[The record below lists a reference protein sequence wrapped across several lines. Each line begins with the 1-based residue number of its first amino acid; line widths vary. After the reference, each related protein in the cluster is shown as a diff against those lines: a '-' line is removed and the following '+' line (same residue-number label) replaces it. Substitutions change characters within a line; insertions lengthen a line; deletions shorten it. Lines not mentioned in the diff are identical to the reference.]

1 MDVSFVVATILA
13 LGVIGSSGDHS
24 SVSALRMSDRF
35 SIADIQSDAENQS
48 NAKEDNE
55 KKPGAKADKNLI
67 LIGCVEEGPQK
78 NTFLLTTASSD
89 EAAGGQRVHLIG
101 GDKEMLAGQV
111 GQKVQ
116 VSGQVDAKG
125 PGLKKTVA
133 GVAAAAAPV
142 AGVAAGVATAGA
154 AAAAGAAAGEIAK
167 NTADAEQK
175 KQEAKAV
182 ALPRFNVVA
191 VRGLG
196 KSCDAGDK

>member
-1 MDVSFVVATILA
+1 MYASFVVATILA
-13 LGVIGSSGDHS
+13 LGAIGTSLDHGS
-24 SVSALRMSDRF
+24 LSARRISDPF
-35 SIADIQSDAENQS
+35 SIADIESDAENQS
-48 NAKEDNE
+48 NAKEDNA
-55 KKPGAKADKNLI
+55 KKQDAKADKNLI

-78 NTFLLTTASSD
+78 NTFLLTTVSSD

-101 GDKEMLAGQV
+101 GDKGTLADQV

-125 PGLKKTVA
+125 PGLKKTIA

-167 NTADAEQK
+167 NTSDAEQK
-175 KQEAKAV
+175 KQDAKAV
-182 ALPRFNVVA
+182 ALPRFNVIA

-196 KSCDAGDK
+196 QSCDAG

>member
-1 MDVSFVVATILA
+1 MDLSLVVGTTLA
-13 LGVIGSSGDHS
+13 LAVIGSSVDHRL
-24 SVSALRMSDRF
+24 VSALRVSDRF
-35 SIADIQSDAENQS
+35 SIADIGAGAESQS

-55 KKPGAKADKNLI
+55 KKQGAKADKNLI

-78 NTFLLTTASSD
+78 NTFLLTTVASD

-101 GDKEMLAGQV
+101 GDKGMLADQV

-116 VSGQVDAKG
+116 VSGQVDVKG
-125 PGLKKTVA
+125 PGLKKTIA

-167 NTADAEQK
+167 NTSDAEQK
-175 KQEAKAV
+175 KQDAKAA

-196 KSCDAGDK
+196 KSCDAG

>member
-13 LGVIGSSGDHS
+13 LGVTGTSLDHS
-24 SVSALRMSDRF
+24 SLSALRMSDRF
-35 SIADIQSDAENQS
+35 SIADIQSDAKNKS

-55 KKPGAKADKNLI
+55 KKQGAKADKNLI
-67 LIGCVEEGPQK
+67 LIGCIEEGPQK
-78 NTFLLTTASSD
+78 NTFLLTTVSSD

-101 GDKEMLAGQV
+101 GDKGMLAGQV

-116 VSGQVDAKG
+116 LSGQVDAKG
-125 PGLKKTVA
+125 PGLKKTIA

-167 NTADAEQK
+167 NTSNAEQK
-175 KQEAKAV
+175 KQDAKAV

-196 KSCDAGDK
+196 ESCDAG

>member
-13 LGVIGSSGDHS
+13 LGVIGSSGDYS

-55 KKPGAKADKNLI
+55 KKQGAKADKNLI

-78 NTFLLTTASSD
+78 NTFLLTTVSSD

-101 GDKEMLAGQV
+101 GDKGMLAGQV

-125 PGLKKTVA
+125 PGLKKKVA
-133 GVAAAAAPV
+133 DVAAVAAPV
-142 AGVAAGVATAGA
+142 AGAAAGVGTAGA
-154 AAAAGAAAGEIAK
+154 SVAAGAAAGAIAK
-167 NTADAEQK
+167 NTSDAEQK
-175 KQEAKAV
+175 KQDAKAV

-191 VRGLG
+191 VRGLD
-196 KSCDAGDK
+196 KSCDAVDK

>member
-1 MDVSFVVATILA
+1 MYASFVVATILA
-13 LGVIGSSGDHS
+13 LGAIATSLDHS
-24 SVSALRMSDRF
+24 SQSARRISDPF
-35 SIADIQSDAENQS
+35 SIADIESDAENQS
-48 NAKEDNE
+48 NGKEDNV
-55 KKPGAKADKNLI
+55 KKQGAKADKNLI

-78 NTFLLTTASSD
+78 STFLLTTVSSD

-101 GDKEMLAGQV
+101 GDKGTLADQV

-125 PGLKKTVA
+125 PGLKKTIA

-167 NTADAEQK
+167 NTSDAEQK
-175 KQEAKAV
+175 KQDAKAV
-182 ALPRFNVVA
+182 ALPRFNVIA

-196 KSCDAGDK
+196 QSCDAG

>member
-1 MDVSFVVATILA
+1 MEVSVVVATILA
-13 LGVIGSSGDHS
+13 LEVIGTGLDHS
-24 SVSALRMSDRF
+24 SLSARRMSDRF
-35 SIADIQSDAENQS
+35 SIADIQSDAKNQS
-48 NAKEDNE
+48 KAKVDNE
-55 KKPGAKADKNLI
+55 KKQGAKADKNLI
-67 LIGCVEEGPQK
+67 LIGCVEEGPQN
-78 NTFLLTTASSD
+78 NTFLLTTVSSD
-89 EAAGGQRVHLIG
+89 KAAGGQHVHLIG
-101 GDKEMLAGQV
+101 GDKGMLAGQV
-111 GQKVQ
+111 GQKIQ

-175 KQEAKAV
+175 KQDAKAV
-182 ALPRFNVVA
+182 ALPRFNVIA

-196 KSCDAGDK
+196 KSCDAD

>member
-1 MDVSFVVATILA
+1 MYASFVVATILA
-13 LGVIGSSGDHS
+13 LGAIGTSLDHS
-24 SVSALRMSDRF
+24 SQSARRISDPF
-35 SIADIQSDAENQS
+35 SIADIESDAENQS
-48 NAKEDNE
+48 NAKEDNA
-55 KKPGAKADKNLI
+55 KKQDAKADKNLI

-78 NTFLLTTASSD
+78 NTFLLTTVSSD

-101 GDKEMLAGQV
+101 GDKGTLADQV

-125 PGLKKTVA
+125 PGLKKTIA

-167 NTADAEQK
+167 NTSDAEQK
-175 KQEAKAV
+175 KQDAKAV
-182 ALPRFNVVA
+182 ALPRFNVIA

-196 KSCDAGDK
+196 QSCDAG